1 MMNVQETRTLD
12 THLPFIRSHFPA
24 LNTPWAYFDNAGGS
38 QVLRGVADQVRDY
51 LLTSSVQLGAS
62 YETSRKARERVDEGT
77 RAVARLINAADVREI
92 VLGSSTTQL
101 MANLAAALAPS
112 FSAGDEI
119 IVTNTDHE
127 ANIGAWMRLQERGVV
142 IKVWQVEPN
151 TLELGLDDL
160 DALMTANTRLV
171 CCTHA
176 SNVLGSINPVTE
188 IARRVHA
195 RGAQIVVDGVAYAP
209 HRQIDVQALG
219 VDYYVFS
226 LYKVFGPHLA
236 LLYGRLEHLENLS
249 SLNHFFL
256 SASDIP
262 YKFQPGN
269 VNYELTASL
278 TEITGYLEALGRRL
292 GAQTTGPEALGVAFE
307 AMAEHEARLADLL
320 LTFLKRQ
327 SRVRIIGR
335 ASSSVSERVA
345 TVSFVIDG
353 QTSASV
359 PARLDPH
366 HLAVRHGH
374 FYAYRLLEALGL
386 EPSDGVVRVSMAH
399 YNTAE
404 EVERLLVQLGHLGL
418 D

>member
-1 MMNVQETRTLD
+1 MMIVQETRTLD

-151 TLELGLDDL
+151 TLELGMDDL

-269 VNYELTASL
+269 INYELTASL

-366 HLAVRHGH
+366 YLAVRHGH

>member
-327 SRVRIIGR
+327 SKVRIIGR

>member
-1 MMNVQETRTLD
+1 MTVQD
-12 THLPFIRSHFPA
+12 TDTFAVHLPFIRSQFPG
-24 LNTPWAYFDNAGGS
+24 LDSPWAYFDNAGGS
-38 QVLRGVADQVRDY
+38 QVLRSVADEVRDY
-51 LLTSSVQLGAS
+51 LLTTSVQLGAS
-62 YETSRKARERVDEGT
+62 YETSRRGRQRVDEGT
-77 RAVARLINAADVREI
+77 RAVTRLINAADVREV

-101 MANLAAALAPS
+101 MANLAAALAPG
-112 FSAGDEI
+112 FSPGDEI
-119 IVTNTDHE
+119 VVTNTDHE
-127 ANIGAWMRLQERGVV
+127 ANIGAWKRLEERGAVV
-142 IKVWQVEPN
+142 KVWEVDPE
-151 TLELGLDDL
+151 TFELDLDDL
-160 DALMTANTRLV
+160 DALMTEKTRLV

-176 SNVLGSINPVTE
+176 SNVLGSINPVAE

-209 HRQIDVQALG
+209 HRQVDVQALG

-236 LLYGRLEHLENLS
+236 LLYGRLEHLERLS

-256 SASDIP
+256 PASDIP

-278 TEITGYLEALGRRL
+278 TGITGYLETLGQRL
-292 GAQTTGPEALGVAFE
+292 GARAPGPEALRLAFE
-307 AMAEHEARLADLL
+307 GVAEHEAHLTDLL
-320 LTFLKRQ
+320 IAFLQKQ
-327 SRVRIIGR
+327 SKVRIIGR
-335 ASSSVSERVA
+335 ALSSASERVA
-345 TVSFVIDG
+345 TVSFVIAG
-353 QTSASV
+353 QSSASV

-386 EPSDGVVRVSMAH
+386 EPADGVVRVSMAH

-404 EVERLLVQLGHLGL
+404 EVGRLIEQLGHLGL

>member
-1 MMNVQETRTLD
+1 MTVQETNTLAA
-12 THLPFIRSHFPA
+12 HLPFIRSQFPG
-24 LNTPWAYFDNAGGS
+24 LDTPWAYFDNAGGS

-51 LLTSSVQLGAS
+51 LLTASVQLGAS
-62 YETSRKARERVDEGT
+62 YETSRKAQGRVDEGT
-77 RAVARLINAADVREI
+77 RSVARLINAADVREI

-127 ANIGAWMRLQERGVV
+127 ANIGAWTRLGERGVV
-142 IKVWQVEPN
+142 IKVWQVDPD
-151 TLELGLDDL
+151 TLELGLEDL
-160 DALMTANTRLV
+160 DALMTASTRLV

-236 LLYGRLEHLENLS
+236 LLYGRLEHLEKLS

-256 SASDIP
+256 PASDIP

-278 TEITGYLEALGRRL
+278 TGITGYLEALGQRL
-292 GAQTTGPEALGVAFE
+292 GARTPGPEALRVAFG

-320 LTFLKRQ
+320 ITFLKRQ
-327 SRVRIIGR
+327 SKVRIIGR
-335 ASSSVSERVA
+335 ATSSAFERVA
-345 TVSFVIDG
+345 TISFVIDG